1 MADTIRRVVYFY
13 SQVPDQAG
21 EAFKILGRLKEAG
34 VNLISFTAFPIE
46 GGKSQLD
53 FVPENADAFTKA
65 IKDINVTVSAKKQAF
80 FIRGSDRAGAVAE
93 ILKRLADA
101 KVNVHAANAAC
112 GSGGGFGMILWVKP
126 QSYETAAKA
135 LGV

>member
-1 MADTIRRVVYFY
+1 MADKIRRVDYFY
-13 SQVPDQAG
+13 AQVPDQAG
-21 EAFKILGRLKEAG
+21 EAFKVLERLKEAG
-34 VNLISFTAFPIE
+34 VNLISFTAFPVE

-53 FVPENADAFTKA
+53 FVPESSDAFTKA
-65 IKDINVTVSAKKQAF
+65 VKGLNITVSPKKQAF
-80 FIRGSDRAGAVAE
+80 FIQGSDRAGAVAE
-93 ILKRLADA
+93 ILKKLADA
-101 KVNVHAANAAC
+101 KVSGHAAAATC